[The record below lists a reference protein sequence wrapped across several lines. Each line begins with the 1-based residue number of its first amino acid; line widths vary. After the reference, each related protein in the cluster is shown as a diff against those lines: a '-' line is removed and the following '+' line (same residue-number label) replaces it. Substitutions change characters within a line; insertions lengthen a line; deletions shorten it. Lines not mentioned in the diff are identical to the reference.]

1 MKRSTIQGLLFGL
14 ATGLLLIA
22 SGCGGGASAQTTV
35 RYRPSRPEAAQEAV
49 ADATGS
55 NAGPTEAAAVGFGSF
70 KGRVALQGDFSALA
84 PLYPAGGAPKD
95 GSVCGVMAIPDESVV
110 ASNGGLANVFIYL
123 AKAPKQVPPPSSE
136 PVIFDQK
143 SCIFLPH
150 AVIVQTGQPLMILN
164 ADAALHNTHTFPK
177 RNTDFNQGVQPNDR
191 SGVKLVYARAESQP
205 IQVKCDVHPWM
216 IAYHLPLDHPYAAV
230 SAADGSFEI
239 KNLPAGKH
247 EFKVWHE
254 KGGELQKS
262 LTVIIKPDAVTE
274 QDISVATSK
283 LAMQPAP
290 ATKQIQLSSAR

>member
-1 MKRSTIQGLLFGL
+1 MKRSTTQGLMLGLVVGLLFS
-14 ATGLLLIA
+14 A
-22 SGCGGGASAQTTV
+22 SGCGGGAAAHTTV

-49 ADATGS
+49 ADATASG
-55 NAGPTEAAAVGFGSF
+55 AGPTEAAAEGFGSL
-70 KGRVALQGDFSALA
+70 KGRVTLQGDFASLA

-110 ASNGGLANVFIYL
+110 ASNGGLSNVFIYL
-123 AKAPKQVPPPSSE
+123 AKAPKQVPPASAE

-150 AVIVQTGQPLMILN
+150 ALIVQTGQPLMILN

-191 SGVKLVYARAESQP
+191 AGVKLVYARAESQP

-230 SAADGSFEI
+230 SGADGSFEI

-247 EFKVWHE
+247 DFKVWHE

-262 LTVIIKPDAVTE
+262 LTVTIKANEVTE
-274 QDISVATSK
+274 QEISVATSK

-290 ATKQIQLSSAR
+290 TTKLIQLSSAR